1 MGATV
6 SIFCIFLSSFLLPIT
21 IILVVSF
28 KNEKLL
34 SSEIFEERFGILF
47 EGVNLKNKT
56 SRIYLFVYWARRI
69 LLIGFFLLINKDLGS
84 IVLIITLFSNILY
97 TLYIGCTKRLKNRN
111 LNYQE
116 MFNEY
121 IVSGCY
127 YMKMI

>member
-6 SIFCIFLSSFLLPIT
+6 SIFCIILSSFLLPIT

-34 SSEIFEERFGILF
+34 SSEIFEERLGILF

-69 LLIGFFLLINKDLGS
+69 LLIGLFLLINQDL
-84 IVLIITLFSNILY
+84 
-97 TLYIGCTKRLKNRN
+97 
-111 LNYQE
+111 
-116 MFNEY
+116 
-121 IVSGCY
+121 
-127 YMKMI
+127 